1 MVVLGASERA
11 GLGRIVPGST
21 AVRLLSDSAVPVAIA
36 PRGYTPASEREPLI
50 GVGFDGGPEAGQA
63 LDWAATLALG
73 VHGRLRMLAVHE
85 PIAFGDLST
94 GAFPVQSVGQ
104 ALRGQLKDEAEKA
117 AAGLERGPS
126 PEILFKDGDPAREL
140 IEASAELDLLVL
152 GSRAHGPAR
161 SVLLGSVSE
170 ATVAGSQAPVV
181 VVPRGHEKRTND

>member
-21 AVRLLSDSAVPVAIA
+21 AVRLLSSSAVPVAIA
-36 PRGYTPASEREPLI
+36 PRGYIPDSKREPLI
-50 GVGFDGGPEAGQA
+50 GVGFDGGPEAEHA

-73 VHGRLRMLAVHE
+73 VRGRLRMLAVHE
-85 PIAFGDLST
+85 PIAFGNVST

-117 AAGLERGPS
+117 AAGLSRGPS
-126 PEILFKDGDPAREL
+126 PEILFKDGDPAGEL

-170 ATVAGSQAPVV
+170 ATVAGSEAPVV